1 MGAVAAEDRS
11 RLIGNLLE
19 FIDDPETGGL
29 AGLVKRFQDKG
40 LGDLIAGWISTGHNP
55 PISPSQVETVLGS
68 QLLGQLAG
76 KTGLSLPELTAK
88 VAMILPTVVD
98 DLTPD
103 GLVPQ
108 TPSPLNRA
116 LDWLD

>member
-19 FIDDPETGGL
+19 LIDDPETGGL

-55 PISPSQVETVLGS
+55 SISPSQVETVLGS
-68 QLLGQLAG
+68 QLLGRLAG

-88 VAMILPTVVD
+88 LAIILPTVVD

-103 GLVPQ
+103 GVVPQ